1 MNGFDTAALS
11 FVNGFAHRS
20 EALDA
25 TVRLLALNNLFKGGV
40 VVPLV
45 WWAWFR
51 RRADPAKAREILLS
65 TMLACL
71 ASLAAGRVLAR
82 ALPFRLRP
90 LHDPAFHF
98 QMPFGTP
105 PAILSGWSSFPS
117 DHAVMFFALG
127 MGLFC
132 ADRLA
137 GAIALLYTALV
148 ICPPRLYLGLH
159 WPSDMVAGALLGLAF
174 GWAAARP
181 AVRAAA
187 ARPLLAWEER
197 HTGFFHAGL
206 FLLSCEMVNLFDD
219 VRDFV
224 EIGFKILG
232 GLYHR
237 LF

>member
-1 MNGFDTAALS
+1 VNGFDTAVLS

-25 TVRLLALNNLFKGGV
+25 TVRLLALNNLCKGGV

-51 RRADPAKAREILLS
+51 RRADQAKAREILLS

-71 ASLAAGRVLAR
+71 VSLATARVLAR

-90 LHDPAFHF
+90 LHDPALHF
-98 QMPFGTP
+98 QMPFGAP
-105 PAILSGWSSFPS
+105 PAILDGWSSFPS

-137 GAIALLYTALV
+137 GAIALLYATLV

-159 WPSDMVAGALLGLAF
+159 WPTDIVAGALLGLAF
-174 GWAAARP
+174 GWAAAQPR
-181 AVRAAA
+181 VRVVA
-187 ARPLLAWEER
+187 ARPLLARAER
-197 HTGFFHAGL
+197 HAGLFHAGL

-219 VRDFV
+219 VRGFV
-224 EIGFKILG
+224 EFGLKILG
-232 GLYHR
+232 GLLHR
-237 LF
+237 LS